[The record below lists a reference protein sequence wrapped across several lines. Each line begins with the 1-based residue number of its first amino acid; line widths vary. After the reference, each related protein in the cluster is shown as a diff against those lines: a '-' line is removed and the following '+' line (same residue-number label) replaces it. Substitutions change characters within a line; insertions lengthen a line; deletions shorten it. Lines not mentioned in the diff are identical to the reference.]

1 MDSKWMKRST
11 LFQPSFKAFYFANI
25 DKKVNIRP
33 EPENKIGRGSDFMNL

>member
-1 MDSKWMKRST
+1 MKRSI

-33 EPENKIGRGSDFMNL
+33 EPENRIGRGFNLINF